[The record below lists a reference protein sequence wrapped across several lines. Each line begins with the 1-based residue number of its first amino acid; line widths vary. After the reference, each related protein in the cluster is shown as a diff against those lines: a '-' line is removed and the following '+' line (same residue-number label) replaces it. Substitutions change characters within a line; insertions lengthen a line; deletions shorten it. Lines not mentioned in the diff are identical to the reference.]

1 MTYCSLEEAWGSD
14 FNSSKYFEKVN
25 QQPQSQSQLQQIQ
38 PTNTTPPPPNPP
50 ENMRTYPKIN
60 NQETSDLDKYFPSY
74 NGGNPIKNTIKSNIV
89 PYQVSFPDKAK
100 RNYTFPVEMNDD
112 SDNDSALDL
121 LEDNTNDIKYIDR
134 QRNIKQTNDYM
145 TSNDYFLYK
154 KYLNLAEKYKQKLK
168 MRYRNFMENDE
179 QQYPKQQIQEN
190 FGNMSS
196 SGIYSMK
203 EVFIIIIIGIFIILA
218 LDIFVKMGERMKK

>member
-14 FNSSKYFEKVN
+14 FNSSKYFEKIN
-25 QQPQSQSQLQQIQ
+25 QQPQQQPLIQQS
-38 PTNTTPPPPNPP
+38 TVPPNPP
-50 ENMRTYPKIN
+50 ENMRTYPKVN

-100 RNYTFPVEMNDD
+100 RNYTYPVEVKDD
-112 SDNDSALDL
+112 DDNDSALDL
-121 LEDNTNDIKYIDR
+121 LEDNSNDIKYIDR
-134 QRNIKQTNDYM
+134 QRNIKSSENYM
-145 TSNDYFLYK
+145 TSEDYFLYK

-168 MRYRNFMENDE
+168 SRYRNFMENE
-179 QQYPKQQIQEN
+179 EPQLQRRNIQEN

-196 SGIYSMK
+196 TGSGIYSMK

>member
-14 FNSSKYFEKVN
+14 FNSSKYFEKIN
-25 QQPQSQSQLQQIQ
+25 QQPQQQPLIQQS
-38 PTNTTPPPPNPP
+38 TVPP
-50 ENMRTYPKIN
+50 ENMRTYPKLN
-60 NQETSDLDKYFPSY
+60 NETSDLDKYFPSY

-100 RNYTFPVEMNDD
+100 RNYTYPVEVNDD
-112 SDNDSALDL
+112 DDNDSAIDL
-121 LEDNTNDIKYIDR
+121 LEDNVNDIKYIDR
-134 QRNIKQTNDYM
+134 QRNIKSSENYM
-145 TSNDYFLYK
+145 TSEDYFLYK

-168 MRYRNFMENDE
+168 ARYRNFMENE
-179 QQYPKQQIQEN
+179 EPQLQRRNIQEN

-196 SGIYSMK
+196 TGSGIYSMK

>member
-14 FNSSKYFEKVN
+14 FSSSKYFEKIN
-25 QQPQSQSQLQQIQ
+25 QQPLIQQS
-38 PTNTTPPPPNPP
+38 TVPPNPP
-50 ENMRTYPKIN
+50 ENMRTYPKVN

-100 RNYTFPVEMNDD
+100 RNYTYPVEVNDD
-112 SDNDSALDL
+112 DDNDSALDL
-121 LEDNTNDIKYIDR
+121 LEDNMNDIKHIDR
-134 QRNIKQTNDYM
+134 QRNIKSSEDYM
-145 TSNDYFLYK
+145 TSEDYFLYK

-168 MRYRNFMENDE
+168 ARYRNFMENE
-179 QQYPKQQIQEN
+179 EPQLQRRNIQEN

-196 SGIYSMK
+196 TGSGIYSMK

>member
-14 FNSSKYFEKVN
+14 FSSSKYFEKVN
-25 QQPQSQSQLQQIQ
+25 QQPQPLTQQSTVQ
-38 PTNTTPPPPNPP
+38 TVPPNPP

-60 NQETSDLDKYFPSY
+60 NQETSDLDKFFPSY
-74 NGGNPIKNTIKSNIV
+74 NGGNPMKNTIKSNIV

-100 RNYTFPVEMNDD
+100 RNYTFPVEMNED

-121 LEDNTNDIKYIDR
+121 LEDNTNDIKHIDR
-134 QRNIKQTNDYM
+134 QRNIKSSEDYM
-145 TSNDYFLYK
+145 TSEDYFLYK

-168 MRYRNFMENDE
+168 ARYRNFIDNEE
-179 QQYPKQQIQEN
+179 QQYPRRNIQEN
-190 FGNMSS
+190 FGNISS
-196 SGIYSMK
+196 STSGIYSMK

>member
-25 QQPQSQSQLQQIQ
+25 QQSQQQI
-38 PTNTTPPPPNPP
+38 NTTPPNPP
-50 ENMRTYPKIN
+50 ENMRTYPKITNQEN
-60 NQETSDLDKYFPSY
+60 NETSDLDKYFPSY
-74 NGGNPIKNTIKSNIV
+74 SGGNPIKNTIKSNIV

-100 RNYTFPVEMNDD
+100 RNYTFPVEMNED

-190 FGNMSS
+190 FGNISSS

>member
-14 FNSSKYFEKVN
+14 FSSSKYFEKIN
-25 QQPQSQSQLQQIQ
+25 QQPQQQQQPLIQQS
-38 PTNTTPPPPNPP
+38 TVPPNPP
-50 ENMRTYPKIN
+50 ENMRTYPKVN

-100 RNYTFPVEMNDD
+100 RNYTYPVEVNDD
-112 SDNDSALDL
+112 DDNDSALDL
-121 LEDNTNDIKYIDR
+121 LEDNSNDIKYIDR
-134 QRNIKQTNDYM
+134 QRNIKSSEDYM
-145 TSNDYFLYK
+145 TSEDYFLYK

-168 MRYRNFMENDE
+168 SRYRNFVENE
-179 QQYPKQQIQEN
+179 EPQLQRRNIQEN

-196 SGIYSMK
+196 TGSGIYSMK

>member
-14 FNSSKYFEKVN
+14 FSSSKYFEKIN
-25 QQPQSQSQLQQIQ
+25 QQPQQS
-38 PTNTTPPPPNPP
+38 TVPPNPP
-50 ENMRTYPKIN
+50 ENLRTYPKVN
-60 NQETSDLDKYFPSY
+60 NETSDLDKYFPSY

-100 RNYTFPVEMNDD
+100 RNYTYPVEANDD
-112 SDNDSALDL
+112 DDNDSALDL
-121 LEDNTNDIKYIDR
+121 LEDNMNDIKHIDR
-134 QRNIKQTNDYM
+134 QRNEDYM
-145 TSNDYFLYK
+145 TSQDYFLYK

-168 MRYRNFMENDE
+168 ARYRNFVENE
-179 QQYPKQQIQEN
+179 EPQLQRRNIQEN
-190 FGNMSS
+190 FGNMSSAS

>member
-14 FNSSKYFEKVN
+14 FSSSKYFEKVN
-25 QQPQSQSQLQQIQ
+25 QQPQPLTQQSTVQ
-38 PTNTTPPPPNPP
+38 TVPPNPP

-60 NQETSDLDKYFPSY
+60 NQETSDLDKFFPSY
-74 NGGNPIKNTIKSNIV
+74 NGGNPMKNTIKSNIV

-100 RNYTFPVEMNDD
+100 RNYTFPVEMNED

-121 LEDNTNDIKYIDR
+121 LEDNTNDINHIDR
-134 QRNIKQTNDYM
+134 QRNIKSSEDYM
-145 TSNDYFLYK
+145 TSEDYFLYK

-168 MRYRNFMENDE
+168 ARYRNFIDNEE
-179 QQYPKQQIQEN
+179 QQYPRRNIQEN
-190 FGNMSS
+190 FGNISS
-196 SGIYSMK
+196 STSGIYSMK

>member
-14 FNSSKYFEKVN
+14 FSSSKYFGKIN
-25 QQPQSQSQLQQIQ
+25 QQPQQQPLIQQS
-38 PTNTTPPPPNPP
+38 TVPPNPP
-50 ENMRTYPKIN
+50 ENMRTYPKVN

-100 RNYTFPVEMNDD
+100 RNYTYPVEVNNDD
-112 SDNDSALDL
+112 DNDSALDL
-121 LEDNTNDIKYIDR
+121 LEDNSNDIKYIDR
-134 QRNIKQTNDYM
+134 QRNIKSSDDYM
-145 TSNDYFLYK
+145 TSEDYFLYK

-168 MRYRNFMENDE
+168 ARYRNFMENE
-179 QQYPKQQIQEN
+179 EPQLQRRNIQEN
-190 FGNMSS
+190 FGNMSSTS

>member
-14 FNSSKYFEKVN
+14 FNSSKYFEKIN
-25 QQPQSQSQLQQIQ
+25 QQPQQQPLIQQS
-38 PTNTTPPPPNPP
+38 TVPP
-50 ENMRTYPKIN
+50 ENMRTYPKLN
-60 NQETSDLDKYFPSY
+60 NETSDLDKYFPSY

-100 RNYTFPVEMNDD
+100 RNYTYPVEVNDD
-112 SDNDSALDL
+112 DDNDSAIDL
-121 LEDNTNDIKYIDR
+121 LEDNVNDIKYIDR
-134 QRNIKQTNDYM
+134 QRNIKSSENYM
-145 TSNDYFLYK
+145 TSEDYFLYK

-168 MRYRNFMENDE
+168 ARYRNFMENE
-179 QQYPKQQIQEN
+179 EPQLQRRNIQEN
-190 FGNMSS
+190 FGNMSSTS

>member
-14 FNSSKYFEKVN
+14 FSSSKYFEKIN
-25 QQPQSQSQLQQIQ
+25 QQPQQQPLIQQS
-38 PTNTTPPPPNPP
+38 TVPPNPP
-50 ENMRTYPKIN
+50 ENMRTYPKVN

-100 RNYTFPVEMNDD
+100 RNYTYPVEVKDD
-112 SDNDSALDL
+112 DDNDSALDL
-121 LEDNTNDIKYIDR
+121 LEDNSNDIKYIDR
-134 QRNIKQTNDYM
+134 QRNIKSSDDYM
-145 TSNDYFLYK
+145 TSEDYFLYK

-168 MRYRNFMENDE
+168 ARYRNFMENE
-179 QQYPKQQIQEN
+179 EPQLQRRNIQEN
-190 FGNMSS
+190 FGNISS
-196 SGIYSMK
+196 TGSGIYSMK

>member
-14 FNSSKYFEKVN
+14 FSSSKYFEKIN
-25 QQPQSQSQLQQIQ
+25 QQPQQQQQPLIQQS
-38 PTNTTPPPPNPP
+38 TVPPNPP
-50 ENMRTYPKIN
+50 ENMRTYPKVN

-100 RNYTFPVEMNDD
+100 RNYTYPVEVNDD
-112 SDNDSALDL
+112 DDNDSALDL
-121 LEDNTNDIKYIDR
+121 LEDNSNDIKYIDR
-134 QRNIKQTNDYM
+134 QRNIKSSEDYM
-145 TSNDYFLYK
+145 TSEDYFLYK

-168 MRYRNFMENDE
+168 SRYRNFVENE
-179 QQYPKQQIQEN
+179 EPQLQRRNIQEN
-190 FGNMSS
+190 FGNMSSTS

>member
-14 FNSSKYFEKVN
+14 FSSSKYFEKIN
-25 QQPQSQSQLQQIQ
+25 QQPQQQPLIQQS
-38 PTNTTPPPPNPP
+38 TVPPNPP

-74 NGGNPIKNTIKSNIV
+74 NGGNPIKNTIKSNII

-100 RNYTFPVEMNDD
+100 RNYTYPVEANDD

-134 QRNIKQTNDYM
+134 QRNIKSSEDYL
-145 TSNDYFLYK
+145 TSEDYFLYK

-168 MRYRNFMENDE
+168 SRYRNFMDNEESQVPRRN
-179 QQYPKQQIQEN
+179 IQEN
-190 FGNMSS
+190 FGNISS
-196 SGIYSMK
+196 TYSGIYSMK

>member
-14 FNSSKYFEKVN
+14 FNSSKYFEKIN
-25 QQPQSQSQLQQIQ
+25 QQPQQQPLIQQS
-38 PTNTTPPPPNPP
+38 TVPP
-50 ENMRTYPKIN
+50 ENMRTYPKVN
-60 NQETSDLDKYFPSY
+60 ENSDLDKYFPSY

-100 RNYTFPVEMNDD
+100 RNYTYPVEVNDD
-112 SDNDSALDL
+112 DDNDSALDL

-134 QRNIKQTNDYM
+134 QRNIKSSENYM
-145 TSNDYFLYK
+145 TSEDYFLYK

-168 MRYRNFMENDE
+168 ARYRNFVENE
-179 QQYPKQQIQEN
+179 EPQLQRRNIQEN

-196 SGIYSMK
+196 TGSGIYSMK

>member
-14 FNSSKYFEKVN
+14 FNSSKYFEKIN
-25 QQPQSQSQLQQIQ
+25 QQPQQQPLIQQS
-38 PTNTTPPPPNPP
+38 TVPPNPP
-50 ENMRTYPKIN
+50 ENMRTYPKVN

-100 RNYTFPVEMNDD
+100 RNYTYPVEVNDD
-112 SDNDSALDL
+112 DDNDSALDL
-121 LEDNTNDIKYIDR
+121 LEDNVNDIKHIDR
-134 QRNIKQTNDYM
+134 QRNIKSSENYM
-145 TSNDYFLYK
+145 TSEDYFLYK

-168 MRYRNFMENDE
+168 ARYRNFMENE
-179 QQYPKQQIQEN
+179 EPLLQQRNIQEN

-196 SGIYSMK
+196 TGSGIYSMK

>member
-14 FNSSKYFEKVN
+14 FSSSKYFEKIN
-25 QQPQSQSQLQQIQ
+25 QQPQQQQQPLIQQS
-38 PTNTTPPPPNPP
+38 TVPPNPP

-100 RNYTFPVEMNDD
+100 RNYTYPVEVNDD
-112 SDNDSALDL
+112 DDNDSALDL

-134 QRNIKQTNDYM
+134 QRNIKSSENYI
-145 TSNDYFLYK
+145 TSEDYFLYK

-168 MRYRNFMENDE
+168 SRYRNFMENE
-179 QQYPKQQIQEN
+179 EPKLQRQNIQEN

-196 SGIYSMK
+196 TGSGIYSMK

>member
-14 FNSSKYFEKVN
+14 FSSSKYFEKIN
-25 QQPQSQSQLQQIQ
+25 QQPQQS
-38 PTNTTPPPPNPP
+38 TVPPNPP
-50 ENMRTYPKIN
+50 ENLRTYPKVN
-60 NQETSDLDKYFPSY
+60 NETSDLDKYFPSY

-100 RNYTFPVEMNDD
+100 RNYTYPVEANDD
-112 SDNDSALDL
+112 DDNDSALDL
-121 LEDNTNDIKYIDR
+121 LEDNMNDIKHIDR
-134 QRNIKQTNDYM
+134 QRNEDYM
-145 TSNDYFLYK
+145 TSQDYFLYK

-168 MRYRNFMENDE
+168 ARYRNFVENE
-179 QQYPKQQIQEN
+179 EPQLQRRNIQEN
-190 FGNMSS
+190 FGNMSSTS

>member
-14 FNSSKYFEKVN
+14 FNSSKYFEKIN
-25 QQPQSQSQLQQIQ
+25 LQPQQQPLIQQS
-38 PTNTTPPPPNPP
+38 TVPP
-50 ENMRTYPKIN
+50 ENMRTYPKLN
-60 NQETSDLDKYFPSY
+60 NETGDLDKYFPSY

-100 RNYTFPVEMNDD
+100 RNYTYPVEVNDD
-112 SDNDSALDL
+112 DDNDSAIDL

-134 QRNIKQTNDYM
+134 QRNIKSSENYM
-145 TSNDYFLYK
+145 TSEDYFLYK

-168 MRYRNFMENDE
+168 ARYRNFMENE
-179 QQYPKQQIQEN
+179 EPQLQRRNIQEN

-196 SGIYSMK
+196 TGSGIYSMK

>member
-25 QQPQSQSQLQQIQ
+25 QQPQSQQQQ
-38 PTNTTPPPPNPP
+38 TQQTNTTPPNPP
-50 ENMRTYPKIN
+50 ENIRTYPKIN
-60 NQETSDLDKYFPSY
+60 NQENSDLDKYFPSY

-100 RNYTFPVEMNDD
+100 RNYTFPVEMNED

-168 MRYRNFMENDE
+168 TRYRNLRE
-179 QQYPKQQIQEN
+179 Y
-190 FGNMSS
+190 
-196 SGIYSMK
+196 
-203 EVFIIIIIGIFIILA
+203 FIIIIIRNLFN
-218 LDIFVKMGERMKK
+218 ERSLYNNNYRYFYYISTRHFC

>member
-14 FNSSKYFEKVN
+14 FNSSKYFEKIN
-25 QQPQSQSQLQQIQ
+25 QQPQQQPLIQQS
-38 PTNTTPPPPNPP
+38 TVPPNPP
-50 ENMRTYPKIN
+50 ENMRTYPKVN
-60 NQETSDLDKYFPSY
+60 NENSDLDKYFPSY

-100 RNYTFPVEMNDD
+100 RNYTYPVEVNDD
-112 SDNDSALDL
+112 DDNDSALDL

-134 QRNIKQTNDYM
+134 QRNIKSSENYM
-145 TSNDYFLYK
+145 TSEDYFLYK

-168 MRYRNFMENDE
+168 ARYRNFMENE
-179 QQYPKQQIQEN
+179 EPQLQKRNIQEN

-196 SGIYSMK
+196 AGSGIYSMK

>member
-14 FNSSKYFEKVN
+14 FSSSKYFEKIN
-25 QQPQSQSQLQQIQ
+25 QQPQQQPLIQQS
-38 PTNTTPPPPNPP
+38 TVPPNPP
-50 ENMRTYPKIN
+50 ENMRTYPKVN

-100 RNYTFPVEMNDD
+100 RNYTYPVEVKDD
-112 SDNDSALDL
+112 DDNDSALDL
-121 LEDNTNDIKYIDR
+121 LEDNSNDIKYIDR
-134 QRNIKQTNDYM
+134 QRNIKSSDDYM
-145 TSNDYFLYK
+145 TSEDYFLYK

-168 MRYRNFMENDE
+168 ARYRNFMENE
-179 QQYPKQQIQEN
+179 EPQLQRRNIQEN

-196 SGIYSMK
+196 TGSGIYSMK

>member
-14 FNSSKYFEKVN
+14 FSSSKYFEKVN
-25 QQPQSQSQLQQIQ
+25 QQPQPLTQQSTVQ
-38 PTNTTPPPPNPP
+38 PVPPNPP
-50 ENMRTYPKIN
+50 ENRRTYPKIN
-60 NQETSDLDKYFPSY
+60 IQENSDLDKFFPSY
-74 NGGNPIKNTIKSNIV
+74 NGGNPMKNTIKSNIV

-100 RNYTFPVEMNDD
+100 RNYTFPVEMNED

-121 LEDNTNDIKYIDR
+121 LEDNTNDIKHIDR
-134 QRNIKQTNDYM
+134 QRNIKSSEDYM
-145 TSNDYFLYK
+145 TSEDYFLYK

-168 MRYRNFMENDE
+168 ARYRNFIDNEE
-179 QQYPKQQIQEN
+179 QQYQRRNIQEN
-190 FGNMSS
+190 FGNISS
-196 SGIYSMK
+196 STSGIYSMK

>member
-14 FNSSKYFEKVN
+14 FNSSKYFEKIN
-25 QQPQSQSQLQQIQ
+25 QQPLIQQSTVPS
-38 PTNTTPPPPNPP
+38 NPP

-60 NQETSDLDKYFPSY
+60 NNESSDLDKYFPSY

-100 RNYTFPVEMNDD
+100 RNYTYPVEVNDD
-112 SDNDSALDL
+112 SDNDSAIDL

-134 QRNIKQTNDYM
+134 QRNIKSSDDYM
-145 TSNDYFLYK
+145 NSEDYFLYK
-154 KYLNLAEKYKQKLK
+154 KYLNLAEKYKHKLK
-168 MRYRNFMENDE
+168 ARYRNFMENE
-179 QQYPKQQIQEN
+179 ESKFQRQNIQEN
-190 FGNMSS
+190 FGNISSTS

>member
-14 FNSSKYFEKVN
+14 FSSSKYFEKIN
-25 QQPQSQSQLQQIQ
+25 QQPQQQPLIQQS
-38 PTNTTPPPPNPP
+38 TVPPNPP
-50 ENMRTYPKIN
+50 ENMRTYPKVN
-60 NQETSDLDKYFPSY
+60 NETSDLDKYFPSY

-100 RNYTFPVEMNDD
+100 RNYTYPVEVNDD
-112 SDNDSALDL
+112 DDNDSAIDL

-134 QRNIKQTNDYM
+134 QRNIKSSENYM
-145 TSNDYFLYK
+145 TCEDYFLYK

-168 MRYRNFMENDE
+168 ARYRNFMENE
-179 QQYPKQQIQEN
+179 EPQLQRRNIQEN

-196 SGIYSMK
+196 TNSGIYSMK

>member
-1 MTYCSLEEAWGSD
+1 L
-14 FNSSKYFEKVN
+14 
-25 QQPQSQSQLQQIQ
+25 
-38 PTNTTPPPPNPP
+38 
-50 ENMRTYPKIN
+50 RTYPKVN
-60 NQETSDLDKYFPSY
+60 NETSDLDKYFPSY

-100 RNYTFPVEMNDD
+100 RNYTYPVEANDD
-112 SDNDSALDL
+112 DDNDSALDL
-121 LEDNTNDIKYIDR
+121 LEDNMNDIKHIDR
-134 QRNIKQTNDYM
+134 QRNEDYM
-145 TSNDYFLYK
+145 TSQDYFLYK

-168 MRYRNFMENDE
+168 ARYRNFVENE
-179 QQYPKQQIQEN
+179 EPQLQRRNIQEN
-190 FGNMSS
+190 FGNMSSTS

>member
-14 FNSSKYFEKVN
+14 FSSSKYFENIN
-25 QQPQSQSQLQQIQ
+25 QQPQQQPLIQQS
-38 PTNTTPPPPNPP
+38 TVPPNPP

-60 NQETSDLDKYFPSY
+60 NQETSNLDKYFPSY
-74 NGGNPIKNTIKSNIV
+74 NGGNPIKNTIKSNII

-100 RNYTFPVEMNDD
+100 RNYTYPVEANDD

-134 QRNIKQTNDYM
+134 QRNIKSSEDYL
-145 TSNDYFLYK
+145 TSEDYFLYK
-154 KYLNLAEKYKQKLK
+154 KYINLAEKYKQKLK
-168 MRYRNFMENDE
+168 LRYRNFMDNEESQVPRRN
-179 QQYPKQQIQEN
+179 IQEN
-190 FGNMSS
+190 FGNISS
-196 SGIYSMK
+196 TYSGIYSMK

>member
-25 QQPQSQSQLQQIQ
+25 QQPQQQQ
-38 PTNTTPPPPNPP
+38 PTNTTPPNPP

-60 NQETSDLDKYFPSY
+60 NQENSDLDKYFPSY

-100 RNYTFPVEMNDD
+100 RNYTFPVEMNED

-168 MRYRNFMENDE
+168 MRYRNFVENEDN
-179 QQYPKQQIQEN
+179 QYPKQQIQEN
-190 FGNMSS
+190 FGNISSSSS

>member
-14 FNSSKYFEKVN
+14 FNSSKYFEKIN
-25 QQPQSQSQLQQIQ
+25 QQPQQQPLIQQS
-38 PTNTTPPPPNPP
+38 TVPPNPP
-50 ENMRTYPKIN
+50 ENMRTYPKVN
-60 NQETSDLDKYFPSY
+60 NETSDLDKYFPSY

-100 RNYTFPVEMNDD
+100 RNYTYPVEVNDD
-112 SDNDSALDL
+112 DDNDSALDL
-121 LEDNTNDIKYIDR
+121 LEDNVNDIKYIDR
-134 QRNIKQTNDYM
+134 QRNIKSSENYM
-145 TSNDYFLYK
+145 TSEDYFLYK

-168 MRYRNFMENDE
+168 ARYRNFMENE
-179 QQYPKQQIQEN
+179 EPQLQRRNIQEN
-190 FGNMSS
+190 FGNMSSTS

>member
-14 FNSSKYFEKVN
+14 FNSSKYFEKIN
-25 QQPQSQSQLQQIQ
+25 QQPQQQPLIQQS
-38 PTNTTPPPPNPP
+38 TVPP
-50 ENMRTYPKIN
+50 ENMRTYPKLN
-60 NQETSDLDKYFPSY
+60 NETSDLDKYFPSY

-100 RNYTFPVEMNDD
+100 RNYTYPVEVNDD
-112 SDNDSALDL
+112 DDNDSAIDL

-134 QRNIKQTNDYM
+134 QRNIKSSENYM
-145 TSNDYFLYK
+145 TCEDYFLYK

-168 MRYRNFMENDE
+168 ARYRNFMENE
-179 QQYPKQQIQEN
+179 ESQLQRRNIQEN

-196 SGIYSMK
+196 TGSGIYSMK

>member
-14 FNSSKYFEKVN
+14 FNSSKYFEKIN
-25 QQPQSQSQLQQIQ
+25 QQPQQQPLIQQS
-38 PTNTTPPPPNPP
+38 TVPPNPP
-50 ENMRTYPKIN
+50 ENMRTYPKVN
-60 NQETSDLDKYFPSY
+60 NETSDLDKYFPSY

-100 RNYTFPVEMNDD
+100 RNYTYPVEVNDD
-112 SDNDSALDL
+112 DDNDSALDL

-134 QRNIKQTNDYM
+134 QRNIKSSENYM
-145 TSNDYFLYK
+145 TSEDYFLYK

-168 MRYRNFMENDE
+168 ARYRNFMENE
-179 QQYPKQQIQEN
+179 EPQLQKRNIQEN

-196 SGIYSMK
+196 AGSGIYSMK

>member
-14 FNSSKYFEKVN
+14 FNSSKYFEKIN
-25 QQPQSQSQLQQIQ
+25 QQPQQQPLIQQS
-38 PTNTTPPPPNPP
+38 TVPPNPP
-50 ENMRTYPKIN
+50 ENMRTYPKVN
-60 NQETSDLDKYFPSY
+60 NETSDLDKYFPSY

-100 RNYTFPVEMNDD
+100 RNYTYPVEVNDD
-112 SDNDSALDL
+112 DDNDSALDL
-121 LEDNTNDIKYIDR
+121 LEDNSNDIKYIDR
-134 QRNIKQTNDYM
+134 QRNIKSSENYM
-145 TSNDYFLYK
+145 TSEDYFLYK

-168 MRYRNFMENDE
+168 ARYRNFMENE
-179 QQYPKQQIQEN
+179 EPQLQRRNIQEN
-190 FGNMSS
+190 FGNMSSTS

>member
-25 QQPQSQSQLQQIQ
+25 QQPQSQSQQIQ
-38 PTNTTPPPPNPP
+38 QTNTTPPNPP

-74 NGGNPIKNTIKSNIV
+74 SGGNPIKNTIKSNIV

-100 RNYTFPVEMNDD
+100 RNYTFPVEMNED

-134 QRNIKQTNDYM
+134 QRNIKQNNDYM

-168 MRYRNFMENDE
+168 IRYRNFMENDE
-179 QQYPKQQIQEN
+179 QQYQKQQIQEN
-190 FGNMSS
+190 FGNISSSS

>member
-25 QQPQSQSQLQQIQ
+25 QQPQQPQQIQ
-38 PTNTTPPPPNPP
+38 QTNTTPPNPP

-60 NQETSDLDKYFPSY
+60 NETSDLDKYFPSY
-74 NGGNPIKNTIKSNIV
+74 SGGNPIKNTIKSNIV

-100 RNYTFPVEMNDD
+100 RNYTFPVEMNED

-168 MRYRNFMENDE
+168 MRYRNFVENEDN
-179 QQYPKQQIQEN
+179 QYPKQQIQEN
-190 FGNMSS
+190 FGNISSSSS
-196 SGIYSMK
+196 SGIYSIK

>member
-14 FNSSKYFEKVN
+14 FSSSKYFEKIN
-25 QQPQSQSQLQQIQ
+25 QQPQQQPLIQQS
-38 PTNTTPPPPNPP
+38 TVPPNPP
-50 ENMRTYPKIN
+50 ENMRTYPKVN

-100 RNYTFPVEMNDD
+100 RNYTYPVEVNDD
-112 SDNDSALDL
+112 DDNDSALDL
-121 LEDNTNDIKYIDR
+121 LEDNSNDIKYIDR
-134 QRNIKQTNDYM
+134 QRNIKSSDDYM
-145 TSNDYFLYK
+145 TSEDYFLYK

-168 MRYRNFMENDE
+168 ARYRNFMENE
-179 QQYPKQQIQEN
+179 EPQLQRRNIQEN

-196 SGIYSMK
+196 TGSGIYSMK

>member
-14 FNSSKYFEKVN
+14 FNSSKYFVKIN
-25 QQPQSQSQLQQIQ
+25 QQPLIQQS
-38 PTNTTPPPPNPP
+38 TVPPNPP
-50 ENMRTYPKIN
+50 ENLRTYPKVN

-100 RNYTFPVEMNDD
+100 RNYTYPVEVKDD
-112 SDNDSALDL
+112 DDNDSALDL
-121 LEDNTNDIKYIDR
+121 LEDNMNDIKHIDR
-134 QRNIKQTNDYM
+134 QRNIKSSENYM
-145 TSNDYFLYK
+145 TCEDYFLYK
-154 KYLNLAEKYKQKLK
+154 KYINLAEKYKQKLK
-168 MRYRNFMENDE
+168 ARYRNFVENE
-179 QQYPKQQIQEN
+179 EPQLQRQNIQEN

-196 SGIYSMK
+196 TGSGIYSMK

>member
-14 FNSSKYFEKVN
+14 FSSSKYFEKIN
-25 QQPQSQSQLQQIQ
+25 QQPQQS
-38 PTNTTPPPPNPP
+38 TVPPNPP
-50 ENMRTYPKIN
+50 ENLRTYPKVN
-60 NQETSDLDKYFPSY
+60 NETSDLDKYFPSY

-100 RNYTFPVEMNDD
+100 RNYTYPVEANDED
-112 SDNDSALDL
+112 DNDSALDL
-121 LEDNTNDIKYIDR
+121 LEDNMNDIKHIDR
-134 QRNIKQTNDYM
+134 QRSEDYM
-145 TSNDYFLYK
+145 TSQDYFLYK
-154 KYLNLAEKYKQKLK
+154 KYINLAEKYKQKLK
-168 MRYRNFMENDE
+168 ARYRNFVENE
-179 QQYPKQQIQEN
+179 EPQLQRRNIQEN
-190 FGNMSS
+190 FGNMSSTS

>member
-25 QQPQSQSQLQQIQ
+25 QQPQQQQQIQ
-38 PTNTTPPPPNPP
+38 QTNTTPPNPP

-60 NQETSDLDKYFPSY
+60 NETSDLDKYFPSY
-74 NGGNPIKNTIKSNIV
+74 SGGNPIKNTIKSNIV

-100 RNYTFPVEMNDD
+100 RNYTFPVEMNED

-121 LEDNTNDIKYIDR
+121 LEDNTNDIKYIDQ
-134 QRNIKQTNDYM
+134 QRNIKQNNDYM

-154 KYLNLAEKYKQKLK
+154 KYLNLAEKYKKKLK

-179 QQYPKQQIQEN
+179 QQYQKQQIQEN
-190 FGNMSS
+190 FGNISSS

>member
-14 FNSSKYFEKVN
+14 FSSSKYFEKVN
-25 QQPQSQSQLQQIQ
+25 QQPQPLTQQSTIQ
-38 PTNTTPPPPNPP
+38 TVPQNPP

-60 NQETSDLDKYFPSY
+60 NQETSDLDKFFPSY

-100 RNYTFPVEMNDD
+100 RNYTFPVEMNED

-121 LEDNTNDIKYIDR
+121 LEDNTNDIKHIDR
-134 QRNIKQTNDYM
+134 QRNIKSSEDYM
-145 TSNDYFLYK
+145 TSEDYFLYK

-168 MRYRNFMENDE
+168 ARYRNFIDNEE
-179 QQYPKQQIQEN
+179 QQYPRQNIQEN
-190 FGNMSS
+190 FGNISS
-196 SGIYSMK
+196 STSGIYSMK

>member
-14 FNSSKYFEKVN
+14 FNSSKYFEKIN
-25 QQPQSQSQLQQIQ
+25 QQPQQQPLIQQS
-38 PTNTTPPPPNPP
+38 TVPPNPP
-50 ENMRTYPKIN
+50 ENMRTYPKVN
-60 NQETSDLDKYFPSY
+60 NETSDLDKYFPSY

-100 RNYTFPVEMNDD
+100 RNYTYPVEVNDD
-112 SDNDSALDL
+112 DDNDSALDL

-134 QRNIKQTNDYM
+134 QRNIKSSENYM
-145 TSNDYFLYK
+145 TSDDYFLYK

-168 MRYRNFMENDE
+168 ARYRNFMENE
-179 QQYPKQQIQEN
+179 EPQLQRRNIQEN
-190 FGNMSS
+190 FGNMSSTS